1 MDIDVVE
8 IRKNSTT
15 TVILGHAGFIKT
27 VEDLYEALVS
37 TVPGIKFG
45 IAFAEAS
52 GPKLI
57 RSDGND
63 EELKKAAEQNM
74 ARIACGHA
82 FIILVENAYAINVA
96 NAIKGVSE
104 VVTLHCATANP
115 VQVLVA
121 NSDQG
126 RGVIGVID
134 GGSSGGV
141 ESDGEKEKRHK
152 FLRDIGYKR

>member
-1 MDIDVVE
+1 MDINVVE

-15 TVILGHAGFIKT
+15 TIILGHAGFIKT

-57 RSDGND
+57 RSEGND
-63 EELKKAAEQNM
+63 DDLKRTAEQNM
-74 ARIACGHA
+74 AKIACGHT
-82 FIILVENAYAINVA
+82 FIILIENAYAINVA
-96 NAIKGVSE
+96 NALKNVSE
-104 VVTLHCATANP
+104 VVSLYCATANP
-115 VQVLVA
+115 VHVLIV

-134 GGSSGGV
+134 GDSPAGV
-141 ESDGEKEKRHK
+141 ESDEDKEKRYK